1 MYRYPRSN
9 CNKTGILV
17 LVIVYVFI
25 LVMNPFSKGSRFV
38 SSFQPVAIRKHE
50 ASKRIL
56 QKRQR
61 QWIYSSTTYF
71 STVMREQT
79 RRSRGQLPN
88 LSSRLLT
95 HRKRTFDFAQRLYF
109 ARNQI
114 KANKLEYAETIYRKM
129 IGSMIEEHENGHS
142 CDHSELAISTLLLAL
157 LLQRTNRVKETRSV
171 FTRFF
176 RFMHLKMRDSTEKL
190 ECTCTAKVSQA
201 YALFEMKQGNTKKA
215 YYLAKVAVSLDSD
228 LKPLLNWK
236 QFRNAAGEQ

>member
-1 MYRYPRSN
+1 MSKN
-9 CNKTGILV
+9 NTTGILV

-25 LVMNPFSKGSRFV
+25 FITNPFSTVNRFA
-38 SSFQPVAIRKHE
+38 SAFQPVAMRTHD

-61 QWIYSSTTYF
+61 RWIYNSTNYF

-79 RRSRGQLPN
+79 RRARGQLPSF
-88 LSSRLLT
+88 SSRQLA
-95 HRKRTFDFAQRLYF
+95 HRKRTFDFAKRLYF

-114 KANKLEYAETIYRKM
+114 KANKLEHAETIYRKM

-157 LLQRTNRVKETRSV
+157 LLQRTNKVKETRAA

-176 RFMHLKMRDSTEKL
+176 RIMHLKTRNSAEKL
-190 ECTCTAKVSQA
+190 ECTCSAKVLQA
-201 YALFEMKQGNTKKA
+201 YALFEMKQGHTRKA
-215 YYLAKVAVSLDSD
+215 YYLAKVAVNLDAD
-228 LKPLLNWK
+228 LKPLLQWK
-236 QFRNAAGEQ
+236 QFRDAAGEP